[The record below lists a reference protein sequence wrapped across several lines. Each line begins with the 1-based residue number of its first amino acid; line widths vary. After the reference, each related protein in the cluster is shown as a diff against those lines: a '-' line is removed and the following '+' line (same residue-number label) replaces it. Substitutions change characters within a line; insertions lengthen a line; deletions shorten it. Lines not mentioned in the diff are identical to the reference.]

1 MHFNSLLNVEH
12 FLQGACTWT
21 QAVGNTLYDNIW
33 QHERGIWR
41 QIWHWWHG
49 GLYMYK
55 KKISKND
62 DAHSQSAAVMVY
74 LLNMALEISSSIEA
88 GANDSFK
95 CFDFYFDT

>member
-1 MHFNSLLNVEH
+1 
-12 FLQGACTWT
+12 
-21 QAVGNTLYDNIW
+21 
-33 QHERGIWR
+33 
-41 QIWHWWHG
+41 
-49 GLYMYK
+49 MYK

-95 CFDFYFDT
+95 WFDFYFDT